1 MSECAPVRKENE
13 AQKGGLFYFSFMLFV
28 CQSSFLEISP
38 PFFSLVIFRQ
48 ESFGFEKL
56 ELIIMWICLKEMV
69 EEFFKTENK
78 PSLIS

>member
-1 MSECAPVRKENE
+1 
-13 AQKGGLFYFSFMLFV
+13 MLFV
-28 CQSSFLEISP
+28 CQPSFLEISLP
-38 PFFSLVIFRQ
+38 PFVSLVIFRQ

-56 ELIIMWICLKEMV
+56 ESMIVWICLKEMV